1 MTRSFDVFFD
11 LRLNER
17 LSKQPWG
24 WWFETP
30 AWSLWRHRNVDC
42 VNSWIAGVLCAWWFI
57 KYPELWI
64 MKTGFL
70 FVGIV
75 ITFQSYIIMG
85 SDVHHFHKYFT
96 FTLYMSSNLNISKII
111 VIHYCDVIMD
121 AMASQIT
128 SLAIVYSTLYSC
140 VAQRKHQSSASLAF
154 VRGIHRWQVNSP
166 HKWPVTR
173 KMFSFDNVIV
183 LNLTAVSSRGR
194 IDYKSSL
201 I

>member
-1 MTRSFDVFFD
+1 MSLKRCNI
-11 LRLNER
+11 LRTYKAIWLGIKANR
-17 LSKQPWG
+17 FILRPLCCW
-24 WWFETP
+24 
-30 AWSLWRHRNVDC
+30 VIDC

-85 SDVHHFHKYFT
+85 SGIHHFHKYLT
-96 FTLYMSSNLNISKII
+96 FTLYMSIKNALCPSNLNISKII
-111 VIHYCDVIMD
+111 VNNHCDVIMD

-128 SLAIVYSTLYSC
+128 SLAIVYSTVYSG
-140 VAQRKHQSSASLAF
+140 ADQRKHQNSASLAF

-166 HKWPVTR
+166 HKWPITR
-173 KMFSFDNVIV
+173 KMFSFDNVIM
-183 LNLTAVSSRGR
+183 LNFTAVFF
-194 IDYKSSL
+194 
-201 I
+201 